1 MNVDQFIN
9 EIIPIQDPT
18 LRTIIE
24 KTAKIET
31 VPPHYIISNMG
42 EGEKTISFLISGA
55 IWGYMYNSA
64 GQDITICFVT
74 KTGEVIC
81 GSEFLGGDAS
91 EITLETI
98 TDSEVFVMPLDIIL
112 GLRNTYTEIENLYL
126 QIMVMCLRYHWET
139 KKMLYLR
146 TAKERYEWF
155 MKEYPGLIDKVNHA
169 KIASFLNITP
179 VTLSRIR
186 NQVNSSKIGED

>member
-1 MNVDQFIN
+1 
-9 EIIPIQDPT
+9 
-18 LRTIIE
+18 
-24 KTAKIET
+24 
-31 VPPHYIISNMG
+31 
-42 EGEKTISFLISGA
+42 
-55 IWGYMYNSA
+55 
-64 GQDITICFVT
+64 
-74 KTGEVIC
+74 
-81 GSEFLGGDAS
+81 
-91 EITLETI
+91 
-98 TDSEVFVMPLDIIL
+98 MPLDIIL

-126 QIMVMCLRYHWET
+126 QIMVMCLKYHWET

-179 VTLSRIR
+179 VTLSRVR